1 MTRKRS
7 KAATI
12 RPHIVIL
19 AGGTASRNL
28 TIVLIRQGIK
38 VTRLVPRER
47 VPAGGRS
54 S

>member
-7 KAATI
+7 PAGSA

-28 TIVLIRQGIK
+28 TIALIRGKEDKKI
-38 VTRLVPRER
+38 P
-47 VPAGGRS
+47 
-54 S
+54 